1 MSPTDEP
8 MIAPLPFG
16 QHNPESWLAF
26 VKTLKQEPEKVSS
39 GLFLTV
45 TKTGKLSLR
54 ITREPKVV
62 SQRELEELAREKGL
76 PISEVYIL
84 AGKKALI
91 VKEKNET
98 PKGKGKKK

>member
-1 MSPTDEP
+1 MKSEVPT
-8 MIAPLPFG
+8 ISPLPFG
-16 QHNPESWLAF
+16 AHNPESWLAF
-26 VKTLKQEPEKVSS
+26 VKTLKQEPETAST

-45 TKTGKLSLR
+45 TKTGKLSFR

-62 SQRELEELAREKGL
+62 SQRELEELAREKGF

-91 VKEKNET
+91 VKDRNET
-98 PKGKGKKK
+98 PKGKKK